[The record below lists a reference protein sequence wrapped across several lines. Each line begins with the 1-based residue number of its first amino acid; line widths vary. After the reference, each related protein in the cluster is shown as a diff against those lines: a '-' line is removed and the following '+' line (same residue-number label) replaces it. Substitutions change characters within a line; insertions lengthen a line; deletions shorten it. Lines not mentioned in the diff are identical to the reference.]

1 MKSEEER
8 KEIVKNVRVLV
19 SEINVKVMAL
29 EKETEKYDSDGSN
42 YDSLNRKCYELRD
55 LVNELIFETR
65 WIL

>member
-8 KEIVKNVRVLV
+8 KKIVKNVRVLV

-29 EKETEKYDSDGSN
+29 EKETEKYDLDGSN

-65 WIL
+65 

>member
-8 KEIVKNVRVLV
+8 KKIVKNVRVLV

-65 WIL
+65 

>member
-42 YDSLNRKCYELRD
+42 YDSLNRKCFELKD
-55 LVNELIFETR
+55 LVSELIFKVQ
-65 WIL
+65 